1 MNDRVYLRRYLA
13 PLDPWLSRSDV
24 TDILVNR
31 PGEVW
36 VETISGETARFDAPQ
51 LTEVDLARLARQV
64 AAAAS
69 QGVNREQ
76 PLLSA
81 SLPDGARVQIIAP
94 PATRAGLV
102 MAIRKHAI
110 SDLSMGELQRTG
122 LFDTALE
129 TGAAAREDQL
139 LQNHLDRSDLMGF
152 LSLAVKH
159 RKTIVLSGG
168 TSSGKTTLL
177 NALVKEIDLRE
188 RLVVIEDA
196 PEIRLDHPNAIGLIA
211 VRGEAGEAKVG
222 AEELLQASL
231 RMRPDRILLGELRGA
246 EAFAFLR
253 AVNTGHPGSITTVH
267 ADSPD
272 GAIDQITML
281 ALLSGVD
288 MGWAAIQ
295 AYARRVIDVVV
306 QLKRTDGRRVVSEI
320 VFRRAGAA
328 TEPSGRS

>member
-1 MNDRVYLRRYLA
+1 MTDRVYLRRYLA
-13 PLDPWLSRSDV
+13 PFDPWLSRPDV

-36 VETISGETARFDAPQ
+36 VETITGETSRFDAPQ
-51 LTEVDLARLARQV
+51 LTETDLARLARQV
-64 AAAAS
+64 AGAAS

-102 MAIRKHAI
+102 LAIRKHAI
-110 SDLSMGELQRTG
+110 SDLSIGQLGRSG
-122 LFDTALE
+122 LFDPCLRAGGGPQADADLDALLA
-129 TGAAAREDQL
+129 TGDF
-139 LQNHLDRSDLMGF
+139 MGF
-152 LSLAVKH
+152 LGLAVRR
-159 RKTIVLSGG
+159 RKTVVLSGG

-177 NALVKEIDLRE
+177 NALVKEIDPAE

-196 PEIRLDHPNAIGLIA
+196 PEIRLEHPNAIGLIA
-211 VRGEAGEAKVG
+211 VRGETGEARVG
-222 AEELLQASL
+222 VEDLLQAAL
-231 RMRPDRILLGELRGA
+231 RMRPDRIMLGELRGA
-246 EAFAFLR
+246 EAFAYLR

-281 ALLSGVD
+281 ALLSGVE

-295 AYARRVIDVVV
+295 AYARRVIDVIV
-306 QLKRTDGRRVVSEI
+306 QLRRVNGRRVVTEI
-320 VFRRAGAA
+320 VFR
-328 TEPSGRS
+328 P

>member
-13 PLDPWLSRSDV
+13 PLDPWLSRPDV

-36 VETISGETARFDAPQ
+36 VETTSGETSRFDAPQ
-51 LTEVDLARLARQV
+51 LSEVDLSRLARQV
-64 AAAAS
+64 AGAAH

-81 SLPDGARVQIIAP
+81 SLPDGARIQIIAP
-94 PATRAGLV
+94 PAARDGLV
-102 MAIRKHAI
+102 LAIRKHAI
-110 SDLSMGELQRTG
+110 SDLSLGELDRTG
-122 LFDTALE
+122 LFDP
-129 TGAAAREDQL
+129 AARAQAGEGVDA
-139 LQNHLDRSDLMGF
+139 DLRARLAADDLRGF
-152 LSLAVKH
+152 LALAVRR

-177 NALVKEIDLRE
+177 NALVKEIDPAE
-188 RLVVIEDA
+188 RLIAIEDT
-196 PEIRLDHPNAIGLIA
+196 PEIRLIQPNAVGLIA
-211 VRGEAGEAKVG
+211 VRGDQGEARVG

-253 AVNTGHPGSITTVH
+253 AVNTGHPGSVTTVH
-267 ADSPD
+267 ADSPE
-272 GAIDQITML
+272 GAFDQITML

-295 AYARRVIDVVV
+295 AYARRVIDIVV
-306 QLKRTDGRRVVSEI
+306 QLKRSDGRRVISDVWLRPPVES
-320 VFRRAGAA
+320 A
-328 TEPSGRS
+328 

>member
-1 MNDRVYLRRYLA
+1 MNAQVMSDRVYLRRYLA
-13 PLDPWLSRSDV
+13 PFDEWLTRPDV

-36 VETISGETARFDAPQ
+36 VETITGETSRFDAPQ
-51 LTEVDLARLARQV
+51 LTETDLARLARQV
-64 AAAAS
+64 AGAAS

-94 PATRAGLV
+94 PATRSGLV
-102 MAIRKHAI
+102 LAIRKHAI
-110 SDLSMGELQRTG
+110 SDLSVAQLGRSG
-122 LFDTALE
+122 LFDPCVRAAAGPRPDADLE
-129 TGAAAREDQL
+129 TL
-139 LQNHLDRSDLMGF
+139 LAGGDFKGF
-152 LSLAVKH
+152 LELAVRR

-177 NALVKEIDLRE
+177 NALVKEIDPAE

-211 VRGEAGEAKVG
+211 VRGEAGEARVG
-222 AEELLQASL
+222 VEDLLQASL
-231 RMRPDRILLGELRGA
+231 RMRPDRIMLGELRGA
-246 EAFAFLR
+246 EAFAYLR

-281 ALLSGVD
+281 ALLSGVE

-306 QLKRTDGRRVVSEI
+306 QLRRVNGRRAVSEI
-320 VFRRAGAA
+320 VFR
-328 TEPSGRS
+328 P

>member
-1 MNDRVYLRRYLA
+1 MNDGVYLRRYLA
-13 PLDPWLSRSDV
+13 PFEAWLSRPDV

-36 VETISGETARFDAPQ
+36 VETTAGETSRFDAPQ
-51 LTEVDLARLARQV
+51 LTETDLARLARQV
-64 AAAAS
+64 AGAAS

-94 PATRAGLV
+94 PATRSGLV
-102 MAIRKHAI
+102 LAIRKHAI
-110 SDLSMGELQRTG
+110 SDLSIGQLAGSG
-122 LFDTALE
+122 LFDPCLRVAAGSRPDADLEALH
-129 TGAAAREDQL
+129 AAGDFQ
-139 LQNHLDRSDLMGF
+139 GF
-152 LSLAVKH
+152 LALAVRR

-177 NALVKEIDLRE
+177 NALVKEIDPAE

-211 VRGEAGEAKVG
+211 VRGEAGEARVG

-231 RMRPDRILLGELRGA
+231 RMRPDRIMLGELRGA
-246 EAFAFLR
+246 EAFAYLR

-281 ALLSGVD
+281 ALLSGVE
-288 MGWAAIQ
+288 MGWSAIQ
-295 AYARRVIDVVV
+295 AYARRVIDVIV
-306 QLKRTDGRRVVSEI
+306 QLRRVNGRRAVSEI
-320 VFRRAGAA
+320 VFR
-328 TEPSGRS
+328 P

>member
-1 MNDRVYLRRYLA
+1 MNDRVFLRRYLE
-13 PLDPWLSRSDV
+13 PLDPWLSDPAV

-36 VETISGETARFDAPQ
+36 VETVTGQTTRHAAPG
-51 LTEVDLARLARQV
+51 LSEVDLTRLARQV
-64 AAAAS
+64 AAFAS

-94 PATRAGLV
+94 PATRGGLAL
-102 MAIRKHAI
+102 AIRKHAI
-110 SDLSMGELQRTG
+110 SDLTIAELGRAG
-122 LFDTALE
+122 LFDPPP
-129 TGAAAREDQL
+129 AAAAPADAV
-139 LQNHLDRSDLMGF
+139 LDDRLAGGDWMGF
-152 LSLAVKH
+152 LSLAVAL

-177 NALVKEIDLRE
+177 NALVKDIDPRE

-196 PEIRLDHPNAIGLIA
+196 PEIRLDRPNAIGLIA
-211 VRGEAGEAKVG
+211 ARGEQGEARVT
-222 AEELLQASL
+222 AEALLQASL

-267 ADSPD
+267 ADSPA

-306 QLKRTDGRRVVSEI
+306 QLKRVDGRRAVSEI
-320 VFRRAGAA
+320 VFRPSLGA
-328 TEPSGRS
+328 P

>member
-13 PLDPWLSRSDV
+13 PLDEWLTRPDV

-31 PGEVW
+31 PGEAW
-36 VETISGETARFDAPQ
+36 VETVGGEITRFDAPQ
-51 LTEVDLARLARQV
+51 LTETDLARLARQV
-64 AAAAS
+64 AGAAS

-102 MAIRKHAI
+102 LAIRKHAI
-110 SDLSMGELQRTG
+110 SDLSMAQLGRSG
-122 LFDTALE
+122 LFDPGGRAGGGPSADAELDALLAS
-129 TGAAAREDQL
+129 GDFMA
-139 LQNHLDRSDLMGF
+139 F
-152 LSLAVKH
+152 LTLAVKR
-159 RKTIVLSGG
+159 RKTIVLAGG

-177 NALVKEIDLRE
+177 NALVKEIDPTE

-196 PEIRLDHPNAIGLIA
+196 PEIRLEHPNAIGLIA
-211 VRGEAGEAKVG
+211 VRGEGGEARVG
-222 AEELLQASL
+222 AEDLLQAAL
-231 RMRPDRILLGELRGA
+231 RMRPDRIMLGELRGA
-246 EAFAFLR
+246 EAFAYLR

-281 ALLSGVD
+281 ALLSGVE
-288 MGWAAIQ
+288 MGWPAIQ
-295 AYARRVIDVVV
+295 AYARRVIDVLV
-306 QLKRTDGRRVVSEI
+306 QLRRVGGRRVVSEI
-320 VFRRAGAA
+320 VFR
-328 TEPSGRS
+328 P

>member
-13 PLDPWLSRSDV
+13 PLDPWLSRPDV

-36 VETISGETARFDAPQ
+36 VETTSGETSRFDAPQ
-51 LTEVDLARLARQV
+51 LSEVDLSRLARQV
-64 AAAAS
+64 AGAAH

-81 SLPDGARVQIIAP
+81 SLPDGARIQIIAP
-94 PATRAGLV
+94 PAARDGLV
-102 MAIRKHAI
+102 LAIRKHAI
-110 SDLSMGELQRTG
+110 SDLSLGELDLTG
-122 LFDTALE
+122 LFDP
-129 TGAAAREDQL
+129 AARAQAGEGVDADLRAL
-139 LQNHLDRSDLMGF
+139 LAADDLRGF
-152 LSLAVKH
+152 LALAVRR

-177 NALVKEIDLRE
+177 NALVKEIDPAE
-188 RLVVIEDA
+188 RLIAIEDT
-196 PEIRLDHPNAIGLIA
+196 PEIRLIQPNAVGLIA
-211 VRGEAGEAKVG
+211 VRGDQGEARVG

-253 AVNTGHPGSITTVH
+253 AVNTGHPGSVTTVH
-267 ADSPD
+267 ADSPE
-272 GAIDQITML
+272 GAFDQITML

-295 AYARRVIDVVV
+295 AYARRVIDIVV
-306 QLKRTDGRRVVSEI
+306 QLKRSDGRRVISDVWLRPPVES
-320 VFRRAGAA
+320 A
-328 TEPSGRS
+328 

>member
-13 PLDPWLSRSDV
+13 PFDPWLGRPDV

-36 VETISGETARFDAPQ
+36 TETTDGQVSRHDAPQ
-51 LTEVDLARLARQV
+51 LTEVDLTRLARQV
-64 AAAAS
+64 AAHAS

-94 PATRAGLV
+94 PATRGALV
-102 MAIRKHAI
+102 LAIRKHAL
-110 SDLSMGELQRTG
+110 SDLSMAQLGRSG
-122 LFDTALE
+122 LFDPPCEA
-129 TGAAAREDQL
+129 GAAARVDQAL
-139 LQNHLDRSDLMGF
+139 ETRLAEGDTLGF
-152 LSLAVKH
+152 LTEAVKR

-177 NALVKEIDLRE
+177 NALVKEIDLSE

-196 PEIRLDHPNAIGLIA
+196 PEIRLDHENAIGLIA
-211 VRGEAGEAKVG
+211 VRGEAGEARVT
-222 AEELLQASL
+222 AEDLLQASL

-267 ADSPD
+267 ADSAE
-272 GAIDQITML
+272 GAFDQITML
-281 ALLSGVD
+281 ALLSGVEMD
-288 MGWAAIQ
+288 WAAIQ

-306 QLKRTDGRRVVSEI
+306 QLRRVGGRRTVSDI
-320 VFRRAGAA
+320 VFRPARNAVRQ
-328 TEPSGRS
+328 PV

>member
-13 PLDPWLSRSDV
+13 PFETWLERPDV

-36 VETISGETARFDAPQ
+36 VETVSGETRRFDAPQ
-51 LTEVDLARLARQV
+51 VTEVDLTRLARQV

-102 MAIRKHAI
+102 LAIRKHAI
-110 SDLSMGELQRTG
+110 SDLSMAELGRAG
-122 LFDTALE
+122 LFDQPLNAA
-129 TGAAAREDQL
+129 AAAREDKDLDEL
-139 LQNHLDRSDLMGF
+139 LAASDLMGF
-152 LSLAVKH
+152 LTLAVKR

-177 NALVKEIDLRE
+177 NALVKEIDLAE
-188 RLVVIEDA
+188 RLVVIEDT

-211 VRGEAGEAKVG
+211 VRGETGEARVG
-222 AEELLQASL
+222 TEDLLQASL

-267 ADSPD
+267 ADSPQ

-288 MGWAAIQ
+288 MDWAAIQ
-295 AYARRVIDVVV
+295 SYARRVIDVVV
-306 QLKRTDGRRVVSEI
+306 QLKRTDGRRAISDI
-320 VFRRAGAA
+320 VFKPA
-328 TEPSGRS
+328 RS

>member
-1 MNDRVYLRRYLA
+1 MNERVYLRRYLA
-13 PLDPWLSRSDV
+13 PLDPWLDRPDV

-36 VETISGETARFDAPQ
+36 VETVSGEITRFDAPQ
-51 LTEVDLARLARQV
+51 LTEVDLSRLARQV
-64 AAAAS
+64 AASAS

-94 PATRAGLV
+94 PATRGGLV
-102 MAIRKHAI
+102 LAIRKHAI
-110 SDLSMGELQRTG
+110 SDLSMAQLGRAG
-122 LFDTALE
+122 LFDSLAD
-129 TGAAAREDQL
+129 ADQAARADQELDAL
-139 LQNHLDRSDLMGF
+139 LAASDLMGF
-152 LSLAVKH
+152 LTLAVKR

-177 NALVKEIDLRE
+177 NALVKEIDMRE
-188 RLVVIEDA
+188 RLVVIEDT

-211 VRGEAGEAKVG
+211 VRGETGEARVG
-222 AEELLQASL
+222 AEDLLQASL

-288 MGWAAIQ
+288 MGWSAIQ

-306 QLKRTDGRRVVSEI
+306 QLKRTDGRRAVSE
-320 VFRRAGAA
+320 VVLR
-328 TEPSGRS
+328 PSRVG

>member
-13 PLDPWLSRSDV
+13 PFEPWLERPDV

-36 VETISGETARFDAPQ
+36 VETVSGETLRFDAPQ
-51 LTEVDLARLARQV
+51 VTEVDLTRLARQV

-102 MAIRKHAI
+102 LAIRKHAI
-110 SDLSMGELQRTG
+110 SDLSMAELGRAG
-122 LFDTALE
+122 LFDQPLNAA
-129 TGAAAREDQL
+129 AAAREDKDLDDL
-139 LQNHLDRSDLMGF
+139 LAASDLMGF
-152 LSLAVKH
+152 LTLAVKR

-177 NALVKEIDLRE
+177 NALVKEIHIGE
-188 RLVVIEDA
+188 RLVVIEDT

-211 VRGEAGEAKVG
+211 VRGETGEARVG
-222 AEELLQASL
+222 TEDLLQASL

-267 ADSPD
+267 ADSPQ

-288 MGWAAIQ
+288 MDWAAIQ

-306 QLKRTDGRRVVSEI
+306 QLKRTDGRRAISVV
-320 VFRRAGAA
+320 VFKPARA
-328 TEPSGRS
+328 

>member
-13 PLDPWLSRSDV
+13 PFDEWLSRPDV

-36 VETISGETARFDAPQ
+36 VETITGETSRYDAPQ
-51 LTEVDLARLARQV
+51 LTETDLARLARQV
-64 AAAAS
+64 AGAAS

-94 PATRAGLV
+94 PATRSGLV
-102 MAIRKHAI
+102 LAIRKHAI
-110 SDLSMGELQRTG
+110 SDLSIGQLARSG
-122 LFDTALE
+122 LFDPCLR
-129 TGAAAREDQL
+129 AAAGPRPDADLEAL
-139 LQNHLDRSDLMGF
+139 LAGGDFLGF
-152 LSLAVKH
+152 LALAVRR

-177 NALVKEIDLRE
+177 NALVKEIDPAE

-196 PEIRLDHPNAIGLIA
+196 PEIRLEHPNAIGLIA
-211 VRGEAGEAKVG
+211 VRGEAGEARVG
-222 AEELLQASL
+222 AEDLLQASL
-231 RMRPDRILLGELRGA
+231 RMRPDRIMLGELRGA
-246 EAFAFLR
+246 EAFAYLR

-267 ADSPD
+267 ADNPD

-281 ALLSGVD
+281 ALLSGVE

-306 QLKRTDGRRVVSEI
+306 QLRRVNGRRIVSEI
-320 VFRRAGAA
+320 VFR
-328 TEPSGRS
+328 P